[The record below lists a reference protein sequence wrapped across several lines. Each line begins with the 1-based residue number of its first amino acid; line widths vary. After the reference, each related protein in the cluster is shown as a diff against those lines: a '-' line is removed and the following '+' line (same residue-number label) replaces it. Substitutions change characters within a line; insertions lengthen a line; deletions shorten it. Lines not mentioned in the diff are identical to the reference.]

1 MALATVVATEG
12 STYSKAGHRIV
23 IADHGDYQGLVS
35 GGCLEGDLAE
45 HAGAVIA
52 DGQARLLTY
61 DLRDEADEI
70 WGLGI
75 GCNGLIRVLL
85 QRLAPDNDYQPFAT
99 LADWQL
105 DGTAGVCALVTA
117 SESPDIQPGATLLLA
132 DDRQLNFGM
141 TIDTADAICAAMAG
155 NPSAYS
161 QRTKLRGR
169 TVELLVTPI
178 APVTRLL
185 ILGAGPDA
193 VPLLRF
199 ASELGWRV
207 SLADHRAAYLA
218 DPAFSAAEQRCET
231 TPATLAR
238 DVDLAGFDA
247 AVVMSHHLET
257 DRGYLAALA
266 GQRLAYVGL
275 LGPRARRD
283 RLLSE
288 LGAEADDLAE
298 RLHGPVGLD
307 IGADSPES
315 IALAITAEI
324 HQALTSAGRSWHL
337 YT

>member
-23 IADHGDYQGLVS
+23 IADNGDYQGLVS

-45 HAGAVIA
+45 HAAEVIA
-52 DGQARLLTY
+52 DGEARLITY

-85 QRLAPDNDYQPFAT
+85 QRLGPDNDYQPFAT

-105 DGTAGVCALVTA
+105 EGTTAACALV
-117 SESPDIQPGATLLLA
+117 IQSKTPALEPGAAVLSSEGE
-132 DDRQLNFGM
+132 QLHFGM
-141 TIDTADAICAAMAG
+141 ADELAGTIAAMLSAPSSADVQRLEVAG
-155 NPSAYS
+155 QP
-161 QRTKLRGR
+161 
-169 TVELLVTPI
+169 VELLVAPVR
-178 APVTRLL
+178 PVTRLL

-193 VPLLRF
+193 VPLMRL
-199 ASELGWRV
+199 ATELGWRV
-207 SLADHRAAYLA
+207 SLADHRAAYL
-218 DPAFSAAEQRCET
+218 DNPALAQAERRWKT
-231 TPATLAR
+231 APTSLAT
-238 DVDLAGFDA
+238 DLDLSTFDA
-247 AVVMSHHLET
+247 VVVMSHHLET
-257 DRGYLAALA
+257 DRGYLAVLA
-266 GQRLAYVGL
+266 DRPLPYLGL

-283 RLLSE
+283 RLLRE
-288 LGAEADDLAE
+288 LGAKAGDLAE

-324 HQALTSAGRSWHL
+324 HQAVTKAGRSWHL
-337 YT
+337 SN